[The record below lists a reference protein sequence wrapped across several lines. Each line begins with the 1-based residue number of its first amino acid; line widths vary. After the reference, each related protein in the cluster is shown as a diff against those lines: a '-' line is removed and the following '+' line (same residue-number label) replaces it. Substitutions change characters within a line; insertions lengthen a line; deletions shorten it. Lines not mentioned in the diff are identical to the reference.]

1 MEAVPLAEVLEFH
14 WVTVAS
20 TVVQKNTVLRIY
32 EL

>member
-1 MEAVPLAEVLEFH
+1 MEAVPLAEGGPFH
-14 WVTVAS
+14 WVTVVS